1 MNKTPLILMIALTII
16 SFNWSIYGQDAPGCH
31 DHPLLSRMAD
41 FYIQDC
47 DKKEFDVYSFYTA
60 DGTVDI
66 EGKKTFISHVVNDYS
81 RAPSD
86 LQIIRNFE
94 NALQK
99 SGAVTEYKD
108 KYDLYMSLRQGGNE
122 KWVHVHT
129 WNDGEGYDLTIVEK
143 ASMSQDVQSSDIST
157 KEKPDSSIRPQGERF
172 SAQPSRQSTDIG
184 RAQKPDL
191 QTETQKATQAGASQP
206 LTGMGQADQ
215 ASTGTSKQQQSGKGQ
230 LGQASTDTST
240 QQLTGMGSASESST
254 GASSQ
259 QSNQQGEDSQAASQE
274 ASLRLIYPNGG
285 EEFISGHTYNIR
297 WESTGDPGPLSL
309 CLIQYRSGMG
319 TAPQGGQETPRIIVA
334 RNFPNTGSLNWTAT
348 RTGGPPS
355 SWKMELMSPDVAD
368 ETDGPI
374 NIAPYIELYIGPI
387 IIHNPVKK
395 ENWFLRTLKAVV
407 TAGLS
412 EAGTNTSV
420 IREGIDYIKDD
431 DDEGARLKRGTDIIV
446 EFAVM
451 QFGTRVIN
459 ERVLSRITI
468 MELPSR
474 APIEV
479 LACESKLK
487 GPLISYVCRKR
498 FKTTG
503 PLFRGRNYLIE
514 ISVDPNRVIPEEELF
529 RDNNIKTIEFELKP

>member
-1 MNKTPLILMIALTII
+1 MKKTPLIFLIALTII
-16 SFNWSIYGQDAPGCH
+16 FLNWSIYGQDAPGCR
-31 DHPLLSRMAD
+31 DHPLLSRMTD

-47 DKKEFDVYSFYTA
+47 DKKEFDVYSFNTA

-81 RAPSD
+81 KAPSD
-86 LQIIRNFE
+86 LQIIKNFE

-99 SGAVTEYKD
+99 SGAVTEYKS
-108 KYDLYMSLRQGGNE
+108 KYDLHMNLHQGGKE
-122 KWVHVHT
+122 TWIHVHT

-143 ASMSQDVQSSDIST
+143 ASMSQDVRSSGVSE
-157 KEKPDSSIRPQGERF
+157 KEKPDVSTKPRDERF
-172 SAQPSRQSTDIG
+172 SVQPSSQPADIG
-184 RAQKPDL
+184 GVKTPDL
-191 QTETQKATQAGASQP
+191 QTETKNAPQAGSSSMQQMGSQTGASQP
-206 LTGMGQADQ
+206 LTGIGQADQ
-215 ASTGTSKQQQSGKGQ
+215 ASAGTS
-230 LGQASTDTST
+230 TTP
-240 QQLTGMGSASESST
+240 LTGIGSASESNT
-254 GASSQ
+254 GSSSQ
-259 QSNQQGEDSQAASQE
+259 PPNQRGEDPQTASQT
-274 ASLRLIYPNGG
+274 ASIRLIYPNGG
-285 EEFISGHTYNIR
+285 EELISGHTYNIR

-309 CLIQYRSGMG
+309 SLIQYRAGMG
-319 TAPQGGQETPRIIVA
+319 VAQQGHETPRIIVA

-355 SWKMELMSPDVAD
+355 SWKMKLVSPDAAD
-368 ETDGPI
+368 ETDGPVM
-374 NIAPYIELYIGPI
+374 IAPYIELYIGPI

-431 DDEGARLKRGTDIIV
+431 KDEGSGLKRGTDIIV
-446 EFAVM
+446 EFPVM
-451 QFGTRVIN
+451 QFGTRAIN

-479 LACESKLK
+479 LACESKLQ

-514 ISVDPNRVIPEEELF
+514 ISVDPNKTIPEEELF